1 MLQHLAAVAAVGEV
15 VQTSTQME
23 HRITAVFLAVVVHML
38 ITQQWQRVPQ
48 ELVGHHVKVAMVRQT
63 VLAVAVVQ
71 EVPVYRALQVV
82 PVELVCRVT
91 SMKPG

>member
-1 MLQHLAAVAAVGEV
+1 LVAVAGADEV

-23 HRITAVFLAVVVHML
+23 RRITAALLAAAAHMP
-38 ITQQWQRVPQ
+38 ITQQWQRVRQ
-48 ELVGHHVKVAMVRQT
+48 EVVGHHVKAAMVRQM
-63 VLAVAVVQ
+63 VPVAAVVQ

-91 SMKPG
+91 SMKPE

>member
-1 MLQHLAAVAAVGEV
+1 LAAVAVVGEV

-23 HRITAVFLAVVVHML
+23 RRITAALLAAAAHMP
-38 ITQQWQRVPQ
+38 ITEQWQRVPQ
-48 ELVGHHVKVAMVRQT
+48 ELVGHHVKAAMVRQT

-71 EVPVYRALQVV
+71 EVPVYLVLQVV

-91 SMKPG
+91 SMKPE